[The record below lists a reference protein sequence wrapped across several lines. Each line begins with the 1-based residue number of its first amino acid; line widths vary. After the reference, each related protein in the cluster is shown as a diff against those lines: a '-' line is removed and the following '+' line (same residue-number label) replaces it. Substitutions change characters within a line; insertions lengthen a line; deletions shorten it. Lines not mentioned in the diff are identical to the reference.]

1 MKQFILILSV
11 ILLTACSNETHSIYG
26 EIKSIEADHINIG
39 CSDLVRK
46 LDKGKDD
53 IGYSCAIKI
62 TDETMIKTQAGDA
75 LTFEELAENN
85 EVSVYMEEEPIT
97 LSAVSERLTF
107 KAKEITVFENK

>member
-1 MKQFILILSV
+1 MKQFILIIRL

-26 EIKSIEADHINIG
+26 EIKSIEADHINIE

-46 LDKGKDD
+46 LDKSKDD

-85 EVSVYMEEEPIT
+85 EVSVYMEEPIT
-97 LSAVSERLTF
+97 LSAVSERLPL